1 MKNNINVT
9 KIFLWVVTVIMV
21 FFVWLFIVFSICGV
35 SMAIFKVKEDLV
47 MAVHTFF
54 SLPVS
59 VVCAACFFAKKHDSL
74 AAFIDANVGR

>member
-1 MKNNINVT
+1 
-9 KIFLWVVTVIMV
+9 
-21 FFVWLFIVFSICGV
+21 
-35 SMAIFKVKEDLV
+35 MAIFKVKEDLV